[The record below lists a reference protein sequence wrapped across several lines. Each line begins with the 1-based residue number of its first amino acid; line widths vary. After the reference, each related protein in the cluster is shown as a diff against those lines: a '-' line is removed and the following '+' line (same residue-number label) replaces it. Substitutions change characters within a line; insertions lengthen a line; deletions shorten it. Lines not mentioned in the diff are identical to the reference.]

1 MQGDIERSEMMETVK
16 AKFCSQCG
24 NRLPPNAAFC
34 PICGKKIDSGREVGS
49 KTPTDSDLTEVRGH
63 SADAEIV
70 NKGETQDREETLS
83 PFERFMNKAQNGNV
97 LDQRESVASYADK
110 RGHSSI
116 NRPKKHFSL
125 VGIVTIG
132 FLGALLFCFFSLATQ
147 PPIAIASRSGLL
159 SDKVLYVKNLSS
171 AEDLYATIRF
181 HNKRWTLGDK
191 SIVIPANDEI
201 SLGALE
207 LGGYR
212 PTVGDLGVIK
222 IKGYSQR
229 CHFELGEDGPVYGC
243 LYW

>member
-1 MQGDIERSEMMETVK
+1 METNDHP
-16 AKFCSQCG
+16 KFCAQCG
-24 NRLPPNAAFC
+24 SRLPPNAAFC

-49 KTPTDSDLTEVRGH
+49 KTPTDSDLPEVRGH
-63 SADAEIV
+63 SDDAEIA

-83 PFERFMNKAQNGNV
+83 PFERFMN
-97 LDQRESVASYADK
+97 K

-132 FLGALLFCFFSLATQ
+132 LLGAFAVWFFIQVSKANATR
-147 PPIAIASRSGLL
+147 PPIATASRSGLL

-181 HNKRWTLGDK
+181 KNKRWTLGDK
-191 SIVIPANDEI
+191 SIVIPANDEV

-207 LGGYR
+207 LGGYK
-212 PTVGDLGVIK
+212 PTVGDQGVIK
-222 IKGYSQR
+222 VKGYSPR
-229 CHFELGEDGPVYGC
+229 YHFELGEDGPVYLWG
-243 LYW
+243 Y

>member
-1 MQGDIERSEMMETVK
+1 MPEMV
-16 AKFCSQCG
+16 SQSARPV
-24 NRLPPNAAFC
+24 NQPPS
-34 PICGKKIDSGREVGS
+34 KKIDSGREVGS
-49 KTPTDSDLTEVRGH
+49 KTPTDSDLPEVRGH
-63 SADAEIV
+63 SDNAEIE

-97 LDQRESVASYADK
+97 LDQRESVASYAYK

-132 FLGALLFCFFSLATQ
+132 LLGAFAVWFFIQVSKANATR
-147 PPIAIASRSGLL
+147 PPIATASRSGLL

-181 HNKRWTLGDK
+181 KNKRWTLGDK
-191 SIVIPANDEI
+191 SIVIPANDEV

-207 LGGYR
+207 LGGYK
-212 PTVGDLGVIK
+212 PTVGDQGVIK
-222 IKGYSQR
+222 VKGYSPR
-229 CHFELGEDGPVYGC
+229 YHFELGEDGPVYLWG
-243 LYW
+243 Y